1 MSDDFLQSLDHL
13 AMGTRLK
20 RAGVALQGETQKWLQ
35 ANGCDIPSAHLPVL
49 TALDRKGATS
59 IGVLTRMLGIA
70 QPGVSR
76 MVEQLAAGGWVNSQT
91 DPKDRRIREI
101 QLTEKGQAFVD
112 TASRTLWPVIESTV
126 AQLFTG
132 LVGPFMD
139 QLSVLE
145 GRLASGDLEDSFHN
159 ARVEPAEPA

>member
-1 MSDDFLQSLDHL
+1 MNDDYLQSLDHL

-20 RAGVALQGETQKWLQ
+20 RAGVALQGETQKWLR
-35 ANGCDIPSAHLPVL
+35 ANGCDIPSAHLPVI
-49 TALDRKGATS
+49 TALDRKGPTS

-76 MVEQLAAGGWVNSQT
+76 MVEQLTAGGWVSSRT
-91 DPKDRRIREI
+91 DPRDRRIREI

-112 TASRTLWPVIESTV
+112 TASLTLWPVIDSAV
-126 AQLFTG
+126 ARLCAG
-132 LVGPFMD
+132 LVGPFMS

-145 GRLASGDLEDSFHN
+145 DRLASGKLEGNFRD
-159 ARVEPAEPA
+159 AQAEPVEPS